1 MNKFKLQII
10 PMLSKNQ
17 LGFLYMFLS
26 VCTFSIMD
34 LIVKWSGDYPTGQVM
49 FFRGFFGIIPT
60 FFLIPRERIKTFY
73 KTKRPKE
80 HFFRCIMGLMA
91 LVAIFIAL
99 RKLPLAIV
107 VSLSFSAP
115 LFITILSIFLLSE
128 KVGIYRWL
136 AVLIGFVGV
145 IIITE
150 PGIEEMNYLYLL
162 PIIFCVGM
170 SFVTITIRKLS
181 STEPIWLISIFFS
194 IMILIASLMTIPFGW
209 VMPNFHD
216 FILLSLVGIMGGSAN
231 LFLTQSYKLS
241 EVSLVA
247 PLKYL
252 SLIFAIIFG
261 YLIWNE
267 VPTTKTLIGASLVVS
282 ASLII
287 FRREIYHKEKIPSA
301 TRHE

>member
-1 MNKFKLQII
+1 
-10 PMLSKNQ
+10 MLTKNQ

-26 VCTFSIMD
+26 VCTFSVMD
-34 LIVKWSGDYPTGQVM
+34 LLVKWSGDYSTGQVM
-49 FFRGFFGIIPT
+49 FFRGLFGILPT
-60 FFLIPRERIKTFY
+60 YFLIPKDRLKTFY
-73 KTKRPKE
+73 KTKRPWE
-80 HFFRCIMGLMA
+80 HFFRCVMGLMA
-91 LVAIFIAL
+91 LIAIIIAL
-99 RKLPLAIV
+99 RELPLAVV
-107 VSLSFSAP
+107 VSLSYAAP

-128 KVGIYRWL
+128 KVGMFRWI

-145 IIITE
+145 IFISE
-150 PGIEEMNYLYLL
+150 PGFKNLNYLYLL
-162 PIIFCVGM
+162 PLIFCTGM
-170 SFVTITIRKLS
+170 AFVTITIRKLS
-181 STEPIWLISIFFS
+181 TTEPIWLISIFFS
-194 IMILIASLMTIPFGW
+194 IIILIASLTTIPFGW
-209 VMPNFHD
+209 IMPAPKD
-216 FILLSLVGIMGGSAN
+216 FVLLALIGITGGSAN

-267 VPTTKTLIGASLVVS
+267 IPTLKTLIGASLVVL

-287 FRREIYHKEKIPSA
+287 FRREIYHKEKIPST